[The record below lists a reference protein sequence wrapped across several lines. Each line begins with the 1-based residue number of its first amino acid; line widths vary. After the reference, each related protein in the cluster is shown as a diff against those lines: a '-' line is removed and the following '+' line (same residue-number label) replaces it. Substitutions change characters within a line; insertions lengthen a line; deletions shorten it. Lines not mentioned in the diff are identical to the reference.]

1 MEAEFTMAYLL
12 DIQTFSVNILSSN
25 FQLYKQVTTLSNQ
38 GHGYSIYSLAPISF
52 SHGQR
57 YPRNKHVPLWAYNGG
72 KGEIRTLGARRHGG
86 LANHCTRPT
95 MRPFH
100 VEPPIGLEPTTS

>member
-1 MEAEFTMAYLL
+1 MVYSL

-38 GHGYSIYSLAPISF
+38 GHGYFTPWCRLAF
-52 SHGQR
+52 SRPTIPTQQAH
-57 YPRNKHVPLWAYNGG
+57 PLWAYNGG
-72 KGEIRTLGARRHGG
+72 KGEIRTLGARRHDG

-100 VEPPIGLEPTTS
+100 K